1 MKNVI
6 AVIALMFSLFS
17 CQKEITKPKE
27 KLNTEQLML
36 NKLHNI
42 VFDNVHSELY
52 YFKVYD
58 SCAQENINL
67 GGLETYKLKE
77 SGYTNAGYFIYY
89 EIDLTGITGTGE
101 KSGIAY
107 KGGGVSTGMVQISQ
121 EFSHL
126 DTLYIY
132 NRDGTL
138 QTTSVDS
145 IFVVSKVIA
154 RDTYKTKFTSARDEI
169 SFTMKNVYKEIDG
182 KVILDHTGNPIGIS
196 CKRR

>member
-6 AVIALMFSLFS
+6 AITALMFSLFS
-17 CQKEITKPKE
+17 CQKETKPDE

-36 NKLHNI
+36 NRLHNI
-42 VFDNVHSELY
+42 VFDNVHSEQY
-52 YFKVYD
+52 YFTVYD

-77 SGYTNAGYFIYY
+77 TGYTNAGYFIYY

-121 EFSHL
+121 EFSHM
-126 DTLYIY
+126 DTLYSY
-132 NRDGTL
+132 NWDGT
-138 QTTSVDS
+138 QTTSIDS
-145 IFVVSKVIA
+145 IFVVSKVIG
-154 RDTYKTKFTSARDEI
+154 RDTYKTKFTSTRDEI
-169 SFTMKNVYKEIDG
+169 SFTMKNVYKEING
-182 KVILDHTGNPIGIS
+182 KVIIDHTGNLIEIA

>member
-17 CQKEITKPKE
+17 CQKEIIKPNE

-77 SGYTNAGYFIYY
+77 TGYTNAGYFIYY

-107 KGGGVSTGMVQISQ
+107 QGGGVSTGMVQISQ

-132 NRDGTL
+132 NGDGT
-138 QTTSVDS
+138 QTISIDS

-154 RDTYKTKFTSARDEI
+154 RDTYNTKFTSTRDEI

>member
-6 AVIALMFSLFS
+6 AITALMFSLSS
-17 CQKEITKPKE
+17 CQKETTKPDE

-42 VFDNVHSELY
+42 VFDNVHSEQY
-52 YFKVYD
+52 YFTVYD

-77 SGYTNAGYFIYY
+77 TGYTNAGYFIYY

-107 KGGGVSTGMVQISQ
+107 KGGGVSIGMTQISQ
-121 EFSHL
+121 EFSRL

-132 NRDGTL
+132 NRDGT
-138 QTTSVDS
+138 QTISIDS
-145 IFVVSKVIA
+145 IFVVSKVIG
-154 RDTYKTKFTSARDEI
+154 RDTYKTKFTSTRDEI
-169 SFTMKNVYKEIDG
+169 SFTMKNVYKEIDS
-182 KVILDHTGNPIGIS
+182 KVIIDHTGNLIEIA

>member
-6 AVIALMFSLFS
+6 AITALMFSLFS
-17 CQKEITKPKE
+17 CQKEITKPNE

-42 VFDNVHSELY
+42 VFDNVHSEQY

-77 SGYTNAGYFIYY
+77 TGYTNAGYFIYY
-89 EIDLTGITGTGE
+89 EIDLTGITGIGE

-107 KGGGVSTGMVQISQ
+107 RGGGVSTGMVQISQ

-132 NRDGTL
+132 DRDGT
-138 QTTSVDS
+138 QTISIDS
-145 IFVVSKVIA
+145 IFVVSKVIG
-154 RDTYKTKFTSARDEI
+154 RDTYKTKFTSTRDEI
-169 SFTMKNVYKEIDG
+169 SFTMKNVYKEIGG
-182 KVILDHTGNPIGIS
+182 KVIIDHTGNPVEIA